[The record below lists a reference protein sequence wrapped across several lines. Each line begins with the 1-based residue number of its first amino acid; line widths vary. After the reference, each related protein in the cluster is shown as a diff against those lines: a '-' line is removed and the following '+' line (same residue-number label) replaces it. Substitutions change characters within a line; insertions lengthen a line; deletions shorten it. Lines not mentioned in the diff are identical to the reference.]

1 MMILVEIKEFT
12 AFQAVIMR
20 IMEFYTA
27 APTAAVGTAETF
39 PCEGRGT
46 TSKAQLCL
54 WWMSSPT

>member
-27 APTAAVGTAETF
+27 DPTAAVGSAETF

-46 TSKAQLCL
+46 ALAVDE
-54 WWMSSPT
+54 

>member
-27 APTAAVGTAETF
+27 AVGTAETF

-46 TSKAQLCL
+46 ALAVDE
-54 WWMSSPT
+54 